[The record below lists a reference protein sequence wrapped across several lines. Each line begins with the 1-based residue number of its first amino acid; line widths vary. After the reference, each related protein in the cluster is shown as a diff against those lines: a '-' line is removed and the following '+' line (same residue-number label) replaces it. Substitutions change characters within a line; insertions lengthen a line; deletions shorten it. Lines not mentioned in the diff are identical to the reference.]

1 MGIRFFRGYRTK
13 FEHEHLQI
21 REIAAR
27 LAQEYPDQE
36 VYLLTN
42 VLVANGELDC
52 ILLTRSG
59 PLILEL
65 KAYRGQVTGS
75 ENGRWEVTT
84 KDGVIPLPNL
94 FIQAKI
100 HRLDLIE
107 KLRQICR
114 DHFPRIGEAN
124 LKKMGSWVY
133 FCRGSR
139 YDEGQIDLRKVKWFQ
154 VVTAE
159 NILEKLRFQD
169 SGYTLLPEDMDAI
182 VRGLRLTE
190 YTFDTGKEVS
200 TPTKPAFRPYLS
212 RTAWRML
219 AIILAIILVIAV
231 VPPIHN
237 AVVDSIRGTAGAATE
252 AIQSVSGELAKSN
265 STEADS
271 AAAIEYLNQIRVQNG
286 VEPVAYNSSLF
297 QLALVRAKDMAGY
310 KYLDYTNPFT
320 GSCADSMRPRYGFGP
335 GEYVVENAFGREGG
349 YTHDIEQKAIDSWMT
364 QPGNRWLLLYPHK
377 AGAIACADGYCSFL
391 GLTPDRL
398 FDGCQPGI
406 REESSE

>member
-13 FEHEHLQI
+13 FEHEHRQI
-21 REIAAR
+21 REIAGL
-27 LAQEYPDQE
+27 LAEEYPDQE

-52 ILLTRSG
+52 VVLTRSG

-65 KAYRGQVTGS
+65 KAYRGDVTGS

-84 KDGVIPLPNL
+84 RDGIVPLPNL

-114 DHFPRIGEAN
+114 DHFPRVGEAN
-124 LKKMGSWVY
+124 LKKIGSWVY
-133 FCRGSR
+133 FCKGSR

-159 NILEKLRFQD
+159 NLREKIRFLE

-182 VRGLRLTE
+182 VRALRLSE
-190 YTFDTGKEVS
+190 YSIDTGKEVRARARPS
-200 TPTKPAFRPYLS
+200 QKPHLS
-212 RTAWRML
+212 RRTWRML
-219 AIILAIILVIAV
+219 AIVLAIILVVAV
-231 VPPIHN
+231 VPPIHV
-237 AVVDSIRGTAGAATE
+237 AVIDSIKGTAGAATKV
-252 AIQSVSGELAKSN
+252 IHSVSGELAKAN
-265 STEADS
+265 STEEDS
-271 AAAIEYLNQIRVQNG
+271 VAAIEYLNQIRVQNG
-286 VEPVAYNSSLF
+286 AMPIAHNSSLF

-335 GEYVVENAFGREGG
+335 GEYVVENAYGQDGG
-349 YTHDIEQKAIDSWMT
+349 YVHGIERQAIDSWMT
-364 QPGNRWLLLYPHK
+364 RPGNRWLLLYPHE

-406 REESSE
+406 QEAAAE